1 MNMKQRLKLALVAA
15 WAKSKAVAMSLA
27 VSASLSLPAFATE
40 GSSGSTGSSDLSTVI
55 SATDIITTMMGKAWD
70 MIVAN
75 PLTRVSA
82 SAGLLSIGIGF
93 FVYLRR
99 AARH

>member
-1 MNMKQRLKLALVAA
+1 MKQRLKLALAA
-15 WAKSKAVAMSLA
+15 VWAKSKAVAMSLA
-27 VSASLSLPAFATE
+27 VGASLSLPAFASE
-40 GSSGSTGSSDLSTVI
+40 GGSGSGSSDLATVI
-55 SATDIITTMMGKAWD
+55 NATDTITTMMGKAWD
-70 MIVAN
+70 MILAN
-75 PLTRVSA
+75 PITRVSA

>member
-1 MNMKQRLKLALVAA
+1 MKQRLKLALAAA

-27 VSASLSLPAFATE
+27 VGASLSLPAFATE
-40 GSSGSTGSSDLSTVI
+40 GSSGSSDLATVI
-55 SATDIITTMMGKAWD
+55 NATDTITTMMGKAWD

>member
-1 MNMKQRLKLALVAA
+1 MLKKIKGKLAAAVA
-15 WAKSKAVAMSLA
+15 KYKAVGMSLA
-27 VSASLSLPAFATE
+27 LGASLTLPALAS
-40 GSSGSTGSSDLSTVI
+40 GDSGSGSGSSDLATVI
-55 SATDIITTMMGKAWD
+55 SATDTITTMMGKAWD
-70 MIVAN
+70 MILAN
-75 PLTRVSA
+75 PITRVSA